1 MEDKV
6 SSDDENRLDVDMNS
20 GGNTNVQPQA
30 TANGGHD
37 STSSEAG
44 AMHNQQPPDRFQ
56 SADGTNHATL
66 SSDGASC
73 IEDLMKPDPQ
83 GKGFV
88 ENKSAMPGVNDHNNH
103 FQMNAKAPPFRAST
117 ALDPEIATQIL
128 MAEALEAANQ
138 TPADVTMSS
147 SQGKTTATMPPCAP
161 MKLTTSKAAFEAA
174 IKANRDLA
182 DTVLGTLQ
190 SKSREPT
197 DNHRPGTES

>member
-56 SADGTNHATL
+56 SDDGTNHATS

-73 IEDLMKPDPQ
+73 IDDFMKPDPQ

-88 ENKSAMPGVNDHNNH
+88 ENKSAIPGVNDHNNH
-103 FQMNAKAPPFRAST
+103 FQMNAKAPSFRAST
-117 ALDPEIATQIL
+117 VRET
-128 MAEALEAANQ
+128 
-138 TPADVTMSS
+138 
-147 SQGKTTATMPPCAP
+147 G
-161 MKLTTSKAAFEAA
+161 F
-174 IKANRDLA
+174 R
-182 DTVLGTLQ
+182 TVNGGAHSGQLV
-190 SKSREPT
+190 SRPT
-197 DNHRPGTES
+197 GVIVV